1 MLPIVPLF
9 ETIGDL
15 ERAPGI
21 LRGFLDHPTT
31 RSSLRFQQ
39 RGAKKTVQQ
48 VMVGYSDSNKDAGI
62 LASQWALHEGQAEIV
77 AVAEECGV
85 TVQFFHGSGGTVSR
99 GAGPTNR
106 FLEAL
111 PPGTL
116 SGDIRLT
123 EQGESIA
130 QKYGTLSTATY
141 NLELLVAGVASATF
155 SPASNA
161 EGEAALKEIC
171 PPLAQA
177 SEIAYRKLL
186 EAPGFIE
193 FYRQATPIDAL
204 EHARIGSRPSR
215 RTGQA
220 SLADLRAIPWVF
232 SWNQSRFYV
241 PGWYGVGSGLQH
253 LADCN
258 EGAFR
263 AMRER
268 LRSSPFLY
276 YVLTNVESSIAST
289 DLDLMRAYA
298 GLVED
303 EEIRNRVFG
312 MIWEEWT
319 RTRAMLQELRGQPTA
334 QRRPRMLKTLQLRA
348 EALRLLHVDQIK
360 LLTRWRG
367 LRKDGRDAEAEGMLP
382 ELFLSVNAIAS
393 GLRTTG

>member
-1 MLPIVPLF
+1 M
-9 ETIGDL
+9 
-15 ERAPGI
+15 A
-21 LRGFLDHPTT
+21 
-31 RSSLRFQQ
+31 
-39 RGAKKTVQQ
+39 
-48 VMVGYSDSNKDAGI
+48 
-62 LASQWALHEGQAEIV
+62 
-77 AVAEECGV
+77 GV
-85 TVQFFHGSGGTVSR
+85 TIQFFHGRGGTVSR

-111 PPGTL
+111 PPGSL

-141 NLELLVAGVASATF
+141 NLELLVAGVTAATL
-155 SPASNA
+155 SPPSNA

-171 PPLAQA
+171 PPLAEA
-177 SEIAYRKLL
+177 SKVAYRKLL
-186 EAPGFIE
+186 EAPGFID

-220 SLADLRAIPWVF
+220 SIADLRAIPWVF
-232 SWNQSRFYV
+232 SWNQARFYV
-241 PGWYGVGSGLQH
+241 PGWFGVGSGLQY
-253 LADCN
+253 LADN
-258 EGAFR
+258 NDAAFR
-263 AMRER
+263 MMRDR

-298 GLVED
+298 DLVED
-303 EEIRNRVFG
+303 EEIRNRLFN
-312 MIWEEWT
+312 MIWEEWM
-319 RTRAMLQELRGQPTA
+319 RTRAMLHELRGQPTA

-348 EALRLLHVDQIK
+348 EALHLLHMDQIRLLA
-360 LLTRWRG
+360 RWRAT
-367 LRKDGRDAEAEGMLP
+367 RKEGREAEAEAMLP
-382 ELFLSVNAIAS
+382 ELFLSINAIAS